1 MFLEK
6 YNRYMIRMSSTL
18 SVITSTGKRVTL
30 RLFSCAQLHSSEELI
45 KYQLMSYTIAKEKI
59 FYNDFY

>member
-1 MFLEK
+1 
-6 YNRYMIRMSSTL
+6 MIRMSSTL

-30 RLFSCAQLHSSEELI
+30 RLFSCAELHSSEELI
-45 KYQLMSYTIAKEKI
+45 KYQLMSYTIAKEKF